1 MNGLVEK
8 QINASIKQSELN
20 AKKEAATSI
29 QKAVRGHKARKQI
42 ADEATQ
48 LEKQIKGVEKTV
60 KKAKKEHTL
69 NVLNDLAYKTRAK
82 EGKYKAMDTLTK
94 DIKNV
99 SESITT
105 RGQTE
110 QKAKR
115 LIKMSSAKD
124 KLVKTTFK
132 KVGAG
137 RPRKSNAMSELEK
150 QVSGQ
155 LLSA

>member
-1 MNGLVEK
+1 M
-8 QINASIKQSELN
+8 
-20 AKKEAATSI
+20 
-29 QKAVRGHKARKQI
+29 
-42 ADEATQ
+42 
-48 LEKQIKGVEKTV
+48 
-60 KKAKKEHTL
+60 
-69 NVLNDLAYKTRAK
+69 NDLAYKTRAK

-94 DIKNV
+94 DILNV
-99 SESITT
+99 SESIST

-137 RPRKSNAMSELEK
+137 RPRKSNAMSEL
-150 QVSGQ
+150 
-155 LLSA
+155 